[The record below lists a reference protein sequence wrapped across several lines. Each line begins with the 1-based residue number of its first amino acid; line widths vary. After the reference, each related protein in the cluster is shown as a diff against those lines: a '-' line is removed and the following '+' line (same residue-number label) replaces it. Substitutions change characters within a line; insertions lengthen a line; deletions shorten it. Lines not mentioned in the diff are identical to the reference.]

1 MSVLESIEP
10 FSRKPIAE
18 RVADRLLELV
28 RSGNLKPGDK
38 LPTENELAEA
48 MRVSRPVIREALRGL
63 SILGVVES
71 RQGGRCYVT
80 DLAPSRL
87 LGPLEL
93 VLSLDE
99 SNVDALYEARVVVEC
114 GLIRHAA
121 LKISDAELTQLQELA
136 VAGYKLASD
145 PVSFRVLDQEFHTL
159 LMKIAGNPV
168 LERVAGSL
176 YQLGMEYRRVASETP
191 GVIERSAAEH
201 DVVVKALAMRD
212 PDKADEA
219 MRAHLQSINRTT
231 YDAMRKLAAERRGG
245 DERPSLLERAKLGI

>member
-28 RSGNLKPGDK
+28 RTGNLKAGDK

-93 VLSLDE
+93 VLALNE
-99 SNVDALYEARVVVEC
+99 TNVDALYDARVVVEC
-114 GLIRHAA
+114 GLIRRAA
-121 LKISDAELTQLQELA
+121 AKVSDAELEQLQALA
-136 VAGYKLASD
+136 VAGYKLSAD

-159 LMKIAGNPV
+159 LMKVAGNPV
-168 LERVAGSL
+168 LERVAACL
-176 YQLGMEYRRVASETP
+176 YQLGMEYRRAASETP

-201 DVVVKALAMRD
+201 DAVVKAMVRRD
-212 PDKADEA
+212 ANEAAEA

-231 YDAMRKLAAERRGG
+231 YDAMRKLAAERRGADAG
-245 DERPSLLERAKLGI
+245 PLVERAKLSF